1 MGLSVGI
8 KTAVSKLNNQVTFL
22 QPVYEAISNSLEAH
36 SKNIYVT
43 FHTDTSQI
51 NLSTEMSKQAKI
63 NGFEIVDDGDGF
75 NKKNRDSFG
84 ELWTTAKQNL
94 GCKGVG
100 RLTWLKVFKTI
111 HITSKIKDSK
121 IEFTFS
127 ENFDD
132 KDIDIK
138 PNINTSSNETTITF
152 SNVTDAF

>member
-43 FHTDTSQI
+43 FHTDISQI
-51 NLSTEMSKQAKI
+51 NLSTEISKQAKI

-94 GCKGVG
+94 GCKG
-100 RLTWLKVFKTI
+100 
-111 HITSKIKDSK
+111 
-121 IEFTFS
+121 
-127 ENFDD
+127 
-132 KDIDIK
+132 
-138 PNINTSSNETTITF
+138 
-152 SNVTDAF
+152 